1 MLTNRDKLE
10 LHTIRGTAIQC
21 GRQYGQRWST
31 GMLGFYYQE
40 LRPDKQKLAY
50 ARRCWEHVE
59 KACPHSAQFMR
70 GMARGS
76 GLTVDQVALLALHE
90 ENHHIRPHCTAFAAT
105 GADTRGGKTL
115 VAMNWDWSAQ
125 LYPWA
130 GLLRLDARGSPRA
143 LTYHYPGLWASAG
156 VNQHGLSF
164 MWTGAGHMP
173 VLEPVVGLPTYVL
186 IAEILRRRSV
196 PAVLRWLDSITHA
209 GSFIFFI
216 GDAEG
221 RIAVIEGM
229 PGRLAM
235 DRSADALIR
244 ANHYNCADI
253 VGASK
258 QRVLRVGS
266 KTTAYRAKRMA
277 QLVGDNVPGLTVKA
291 GRQIL
296 TDRDGPG
303 PWLHQFPYGTGR
315 FTSGGMTIDSLLA
328 VSEDRALYTCRGGW
342 EHGPWQRVKV

>member
-105 GADTRGGKTL
+105 GAATRGGKTL

-143 LTYHYPGLWASAG
+143 LTYHYPGLWASRRGQPARVVLHVDGGRPHAG
-156 VNQHGLSF
+156 PRTRGGPTDLRPHRRDSAAPEC
-164 MWTGAGHMP
+164 TCGAALARFDNARGQFH
-173 VLEPVVGLPTYVL
+173 LLH
-186 IAEILRRRSV
+186 RRR
-196 PAVLRWLDSITHA
+196 
-209 GSFIFFI
+209 
-216 GDAEG
+216 
-221 RIAVIEGM
+221 
-229 PGRLAM
+229 
-235 DRSADALIR
+235 
-244 ANHYNCADI
+244 
-253 VGASK
+253 
-258 QRVLRVGS
+258 
-266 KTTAYRAKRMA
+266 
-277 QLVGDNVPGLTVKA
+277 
-291 GRQIL
+291 
-296 TDRDGPG
+296 
-303 PWLHQFPYGTGR
+303 
-315 FTSGGMTIDSLLA
+315 
-328 VSEDRALYTCRGGW
+328 
-342 EHGPWQRVKV
+342 